1 MIGYVKSNGYKDF
14 KGFSWGL
21 IVSEPTEIALQSVQ
35 GIRDFNLLLGAL
47 TLLGVIVISI
57 FIARNIANPLIV
69 LRNKT
74 EKVAQGDLREEF
86 NIKRKDELGQLA
98 TSMNSMIYNL
108 KHMIEETLH
117 TSKEI
122 DIQSNSLNTA
132 SIEIKKGSEQIAVTM
147 QEMAVGSEDQ
157 ASSSTSISNS
167 VQNLDKLIGK
177 ANYEGKIL
185 ADSSQVV
192 FKASNEGIQ
201 EMKKSINQM
210 AIINEQVN
218 NSVEKVKNLDIKS
231 QEISKLVQ
239 VINDISDQ
247 TNLLALNAAIEAA
260 RAGEA
265 GRGFSVVSEE
275 IRNLSEQ
282 VSKSA
287 IEISEIIRNMQ
298 HESKL
303 VTESLDS
310 TYDQVQKG
318 TLQITVSG
326 EYFNNISS
334 EITQM
339 IDKIEN
345 VTDSLDNIES
355 NSKEISSGVQNIAS
369 ISEENSASTEET
381 AASVQQQYSS
391 VENLSE
397 NANLLSGLSAKLNDM
412 VKKFKI

>member
-1 MIGYVKSNGYKDF
+1 
-14 KGFSWGL
+14 
-21 IVSEPTEIALQSVQ
+21 
-35 GIRDFNLLLGAL
+35 
-47 TLLGVIVISI
+47 
-57 FIARNIANPLIV
+57 
-69 LRNKT
+69 
-74 EKVAQGDLREEF
+74 
-86 NIKRKDELGQLA
+86 
-98 TSMNSMIYNL
+98 MNSMIYNL

>member
-1 MIGYVKSNGYKDF
+1 
-14 KGFSWGL
+14 
-21 IVSEPTEIALQSVQ
+21 
-35 GIRDFNLLLGAL
+35 
-47 TLLGVIVISI
+47 
-57 FIARNIANPLIV
+57 
-69 LRNKT
+69 
-74 EKVAQGDLREEF
+74 
-86 NIKRKDELGQLA
+86 
-98 TSMNSMIYNL
+98 
-108 KHMIEETLH
+108 
-117 TSKEI
+117 
-122 DIQSNSLNTA
+122 
-132 SIEIKKGSEQIAVTM
+132 
-147 QEMAVGSEDQ
+147 
-157 ASSSTSISNS
+157 
-167 VQNLDKLIGK
+167 
-177 ANYEGKIL
+177 
-185 ADSSQVV
+185 
-192 FKASNEGIQ
+192 
-201 EMKKSINQM
+201 M